1 MWGWNTI
8 RRVARKIGKTVRN
21 YAPGKDKRSAP
32 DQVQQLRQVFWACAG
47 ELSREI
53 AWRYAPG
60 CIGSTLLYKSLK
72 GAQRPRIQSAGFS
85 SGELKASSSEL
96 KDKRE
101 RMSRLEQEISSLKE
115 ERREWQMERLML
127 MASILALAAGAN
139 LKPPRN

>member
-1 MWGWNTI
+1 MWGWDAI

-21 YAPGKDKRSAP
+21 YAPVKGKRSAP

-72 GAQRPRIQSAGFS
+72 GAQGPKIQSIGSS
-85 SGELKASSSEL
+85 SGELKE
-96 KDKRE
+96 KKE

-139 LKPPRN
+139 LRPPRIQ